1 MILLRMMRWLTL
13 LHLAEISV
21 WAFFY
26 LWHGCL
32 PNAEAAF
39 YFSGTT

>member
-1 MILLRMMRWLTL
+1 MTLLRMIWWLTL

-26 LWHGCL
+26 LWQGCQ

-39 YFSGTT
+39 YFPGTT